1 MDRLSQGRL
10 YDRKPVAIVDI
21 GSNSV
26 RLVIYEG
33 VARSPTV
40 LFNEKMLAG
49 LGRQIVSTGL
59 LDPAGVERALGEFR
73 RFRALCDQAGVE
85 EVHVLATAAAREAE
99 NGPAFIERAG
109 EVLGTEIR
117 VLSGREEAL
126 YSAYGIMSGFHRPDG
141 IVGDLGGGSLELID
155 ISGHGT
161 GDGITLP
168 LGGLRLQE
176 VTAGKPEE
184 AGAVIA
190 AQMKRAGLLRQGEG
204 REFYAVGGTWRNLA
218 RLHMMERDYPL
229 HVMHHY
235 VMETEECVPFLMQV
249 ARNDTANMKG
259 IKRVSK
265 NRRGLLPYGAAVML
279 EVIRAMKPA
288 RIVISATGVREGY
301 LFEQLPDE
309 WRKADPLLTA
319 ADELAILRSRS
330 ERHARELADWTGTAF
345 AALGLDETPE
355 EHRLRRAACL
365 VADIGWRAHP
375 EYRGTQSLNII
386 SNASFVGIDHPGRA
400 YLALP
405 NLYRH
410 EGLIDDA
417 VAPELLKL
425 APPRYV
431 ERAKALGALMR
442 VVYLLS
448 ASMPGVI
455 PRLSWRIAA
464 DGGLQLVIPKSHAA
478 LHGERPMARMAHLAR
493 FTGRQIDLVVAE

>member
-204 REFYAVGGTWRNLA
+204 REFYAVGGTWRN
-218 RLHMMERDYPL
+218 
-229 HVMHHY
+229 
-235 VMETEECVPFLMQV
+235 T
-249 ARNDTANMKG
+249 DT
-259 IKRVSK
+259 
-265 NRRGLLPYGAAVML
+265 
-279 EVIRAMKPA
+279 
-288 RIVISATGVREGY
+288 
-301 LFEQLPDE
+301 
-309 WRKADPLLTA
+309 
-319 ADELAILRSRS
+319 
-330 ERHARELADWTGTAF
+330 
-345 AALGLDETPE
+345 
-355 EHRLRRAACL
+355 
-365 VADIGWRAHP
+365 
-375 EYRGTQSLNII
+375 
-386 SNASFVGIDHPGRA
+386 
-400 YLALP
+400 
-405 NLYRH
+405 
-410 EGLIDDA
+410 
-417 VAPELLKL
+417 
-425 APPRYV
+425 
-431 ERAKALGALMR
+431 
-442 VVYLLS
+442 
-448 ASMPGVI
+448 
-455 PRLSWRIAA
+455 
-464 DGGLQLVIPKSHAA
+464 
-478 LHGERPMARMAHLAR
+478 
-493 FTGRQIDLVVAE
+493 